1 MRRPAFRSSAVRSTP
16 RISTMARISHD
27 QAQERHA
34 FLLDL
39 FRNQPDIS
47 RNEAMEA
54 YKDKFGASL
63 NAKTFNELREQ
74 ALRDVESQEEKAE
87 ETSPEPETEPVVE
100 DTASKLK
107 AVAAPELTN
116 GASAQPAAKK
126 PKAKGPG
133 ARNVFVDA
141 TQEQLQFLE
150 RVLQQLQEAGAA
162 NVKIDHATD
171 RWMVLTVDSK

>member
-1 MRRPAFRSSAVRSTP
+1 
-16 RISTMARISHD
+16 MARISQD

-47 RNEAMEA
+47 RNEAMDA

-74 ALRDVESQEEKAE
+74 ALREAESVEKEEESVSEPEETPVEEKQR
-87 ETSPEPETEPVVE
+87 V
-100 DTASKLK
+100 
-107 AVAAPELTN
+107 VAAAPVLTN
-116 GASAQPAAKK
+116 EAGAPAAAKK

-133 ARNVFVDA
+133 SKNVFVDA

-150 RVLQQLQEAGAA
+150 KVLVQLQDSGAN
-162 NVKIDHATD
+162 NVRIDHATD